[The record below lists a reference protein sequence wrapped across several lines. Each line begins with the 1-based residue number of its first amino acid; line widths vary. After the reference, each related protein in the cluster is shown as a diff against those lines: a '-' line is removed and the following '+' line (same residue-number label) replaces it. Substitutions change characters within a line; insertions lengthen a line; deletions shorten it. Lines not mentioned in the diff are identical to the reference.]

1 MNGRFPIEHPMFEGE
16 LNLCLELALD
26 SIGTWCGIL
35 DSTFWISFFF
45 VLARGESSA
54 RQNFQAKPNIQTQSW
69 HRTLSLEHARQ
80 R

>member
-35 DSTFWISFFF
+35 DSTFWIPFF
-45 VLARGESSA
+45 LC
-54 RQNFQAKPNIQTQSW
+54 
-69 HRTLSLEHARQ
+69 
-80 R
+80 